1 MSNEK
6 VVNNKPLQ
14 IYTNGGRRRIKNASE
29 INEHHDGPA
38 YSEKVI
44 NGKKQRV
51 RSDGGGFERVVVD
64 FVAKDK
70 NGSQAVD
77 IPAPVG
83 GTVTLV
89 PAAKSGGY
97 GNMVEIRNDQGQVIA
112 RIAHLEK
119 FDPNIKSGDVI
130 GRGTLVGVQGST
142 GRSSGPHV
150 HIEMPPD
157 ALEEYI
163 EDIQSGVFR
172 QDSNSNEQIQEP
184 ITSETNNTCHSN
196 HTNYEVVDK
205 LLEAN
210 HLEMANLG
218 LNVISNEFHK
228 DAARMAYATINGLDR
243 AEAMAHSNTYKG
255 MEGTAAEAYK
265 EMVEKLAS
273 QVKDLEPKNSNSQ
286 LVENQR

>member
-29 INEHHDGPA
+29 INEHHAGPA

-44 NGKKQRV
+44 DGKKQRV

-70 NGSQAVD
+70 NGNQAVD

-97 GNMVEIRNDQGQVIA
+97 GNMVEIRNDQGQVIS

-119 FDPNIKSGDVI
+119 FDPNLKSGDVI

-150 HIEMPPD
+150 HIEMPPE
-157 ALEEYI
+157 ALEGYFQ
-163 EDIQSGVFR
+163 DIQTGVFR
-172 QDSNSNEQIQEP
+172 QDSNSNESIQEP
-184 ITSETNNTCHSN
+184 VTSETNNACQSN
-196 HTNYEVVDK
+196 HTHYEVVDK

-218 LNVISNEFHK
+218 LDVTNNAFHK
-228 DAARMAYATINGLDR
+228 DAARMAYATINGLNR
-243 AEAMAHSNTYKG
+243 EEAMAHSNTYKG
-255 MEGTAAEAYK
+255 MEGDAAEAYK
-265 EMVEKLAS
+265 KMVEQLADK
-273 QVKDLEPKNSNSQ
+273 VKDFEPKSSNAQ